1 MKLVKNRYFF
11 TKNITDILN
20 FSLSFRL
27 FNEQKYNIKRSE
39 INSID
44 LVLGRDH
51 GQYKF
56 RMVMKIICRNEQ
68 MNIIDEWIVKVVY
81 IDCEKDTYKIL

>member
-1 MKLVKNRYFF
+1 M
-11 TKNITDILN
+11 
-20 FSLSFRL
+20 